1 MPEVMVP
8 SSSWQL
14 MPQHCQRSAEV
25 VTAKLLPVMFYVAVI
40 TLLLITVS
48 VMVSMNLSINWI
60 FWVTFVGQVLIVMMV
75 YRTLTDNYKTDKTF
89 NDFYEDHPIGNQ

>member
-1 MPEVMVP
+1 M
-8 SSSWQL
+8 
-14 MPQHCQRSAEV
+14 R
-25 VTAKLLPVMFYVAVI
+25 LPVMFYVAVI

-75 YRTLTDNYKTDKTF
+75 YKTLTDNYTTDKTF
-89 NDFYEDHPIGNQ
+89 KDFYEDHPIGNQQFS